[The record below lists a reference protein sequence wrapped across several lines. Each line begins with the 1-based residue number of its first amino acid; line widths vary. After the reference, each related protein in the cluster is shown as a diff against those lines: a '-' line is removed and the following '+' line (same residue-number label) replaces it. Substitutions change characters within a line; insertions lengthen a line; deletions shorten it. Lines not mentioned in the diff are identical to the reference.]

1 MNASSV
7 HTAALK
13 DSGSG
18 SDSDSPESRQYNRAK
33 RWLGFA
39 DVAVGFGLLV
49 VLLATGWS
57 GTMRDLAE
65 RGASQNYSVAVFLYV
80 AMLML
85 ISKAIGLPLEF
96 YEFRLE
102 HRYNLSNQN
111 LGSWLWDELK
121 GFLIGLIAATVVAE
135 LLYTLMRHAQEHW
148 WIYAWAVFLGLM
160 ILLAQIAPIML
171 FPIFYKFEPLE
182 NEELKRRLIVLSE
195 RAGTRVRGVYKW
207 HLSEKS
213 KKANAALTGLGAT
226 RRIILADTLLDNYS
240 DDEIEAVL
248 AHELGHHVH
257 RHILK
262 SIMMQAAITLLGF
275 FLANEVLRYAVERRN
290 MFETMSDFANL
301 PLLILVSTVLSLALM
316 PLLNAYSRFNERQAD
331 RYCFQSVA
339 TVEPFIT
346 SMNKLAQQNL
356 SEKTPSPWVEW
367 LLHSHPAVTKRV
379 SAAEQWAKSE
389 RKFANR

>member
-1 MNASSV
+1 MNAATEAVTSP
-7 HTAALK
+7 A
-13 DSGSG
+13 DSE
-18 SDSDSPESRQYNRAK
+18 ESRHYNRTK
-33 RWLGFA
+33 RWLGVADFA
-39 DVAVGFGLLV
+39 IGFGLLV
-49 VLLATGWS
+49 VLLAAGWS
-57 GTMRDLAE
+57 GTLRDIAE
-65 RGASQNYSVAVFLYV
+65 RGASQNYPLAVFLYV
-80 AMLML
+80 AMLMV
-85 ISKAIGLPLEF
+85 ISKAIGIPLEF

-102 HRYNLSNQN
+102 HRYNLSNQK
-111 LGSWLWDELK
+111 LRSWLWDELK
-121 GFLIGLIAATVVAE
+121 GFLIGLVMATIVVE
-135 LLYTLMRHAQEHW
+135 LLYALIRQTQQHW
-148 WIYAWAVFLGLM
+148 WIFAWAVFLGLM
-160 ILLAQIAPIML
+160 ILLAQVAPIVL

-262 SIMMQAAITLLGF
+262 SIFVQAGITLFGF
-275 FLANEVLRYAVERRN
+275 WLANEVLRFAVERRN

-301 PLLILVSTVLSLALM
+301 PLLILVSTVLSFLLM
-316 PLLNAYSRFNERQAD
+316 PALNAYSRFNERQAD

-339 TVEPFIT
+339 TVEPFI
-346 SMNKLAQQNL
+346 SPMNKLAQQNL
-356 SEKTPSPWVEW
+356 SEKTPSAWVEW

-379 SAAEQWAKSE
+379 SAAEAWAKSE
-389 RKFANR
+389 SGLRN